1 MLHYDTRPLPAQPS
15 ICRPIAGLV
24 GSRPAAVGGGTVP
37 LGHHTWNEQ
46 RSMKLSVD
54 RDLPVPLG
62 VQLRGLIEYG
72 IACGEL
78 LPGARLPSVRELA
91 DEAGRCADD
100 REPGLSRAQGRRPDR
115 GALGARHLRHG
126 NGGPAVG
133 LDPRL
138 AALQRRLDGVIE
150 DALALGLGP
159 GELATM
165 IAARFSRRS
174 QARGAA
180 RRIVM
185 VGLFDEATRD
195 YARAIAERLDG
206 LASVVPT
213 TVDALDRAGAR
224 ALCED
229 ADLVVT
235 FANQRRAVAARL
247 PATEVTTISFIPSEE
262 TRRALAGIDPLA
274 QLGVISLVPEF
285 LSIMKRGVHRFAPHV
300 RAVRAAVVD
309 TEALDR
315 VLSWSDVVV
324 IATGAESIAQRLRA
338 GQRAIAYRHIPD
350 PGDVDRLAGALLA
363 DGHSFEAAPCRE
375 QP

>member
-1 MLHYDTRPLPAQPS
+1 
-15 ICRPIAGLV
+15 
-24 GSRPAAVGGGTVP
+24 
-37 LGHHTWNEQ
+37 
-46 RSMKLSVD
+46 MKLSVD

-91 DEAGRCADD
+91 DELGVAPMTVSQVY
-100 REPGLSRAQGRRPDR
+100 RELKDGGLIEARSG
-115 GALGARHLRHG
+115 LGTFVTE

-138 AALQRRLDGVIE
+138 LALQRRLEGVID
-150 DALALGLGP
+150 DALGLGLGP

-165 IAARFSRRS
+165 ITARFSRRS
-174 QARGAA
+174 QAREAQH
-180 RRIVM
+180 RIVM
-185 VGLFDEATRD
+185 VGLFADATRD

-213 TVDALDRAGAR
+213 TVDALERADGR
-224 ALCED
+224 ALCEG
-229 ADLVVT
+229 ADLIVT

-247 PATEVTTISFIPSEE
+247 PAAQVTTISFIPSEE

-274 QLGVISLVPEF
+274 HLGVISRVPEF

-300 RAVRAAVVD
+300 RAVRAAVLD
-309 TEALDR
+309 TEALDE
-315 VLSWSDVVV
+315 VLSWSEVVV
-324 IATGAESIAQRLRA
+324 IATGAESIAARLRA

-363 DGHSFEAAPCRE
+363 DGHAFEAASIGGSSS
-375 QP
+375 

>member
-1 MLHYDTRPLPAQPS
+1 
-15 ICRPIAGLV
+15 
-24 GSRPAAVGGGTVP
+24 
-37 LGHHTWNEQ
+37 
-46 RSMKLSVD
+46 MKLSVD

-91 DEAGRCADD
+91 DDLGVAPMTVSQVYRDLKDAGLIEARA
-100 REPGLSRAQGRRPDR
+100 GLGTFVTES
-115 GALGARHLRHG
+115 
-126 NGGPAVG
+126 GGPAVG

-165 IAARFSRRS
+165 ITARFSRRG
-174 QARGAA
+174 QARGAQ

-185 VGLFDEATRD
+185 VGLFADATRD
-195 YARAIAERLDG
+195 YARAIGERLDG
-206 LASVVPT
+206 LAAVVPT
-213 TVDALDRAGAR
+213 TVDALDRASGR
-224 ALCED
+224 ALCER

-274 QLGVISLVPEF
+274 QLGVISRVPEF

-324 IATGAESIAQRLRA
+324 IATGAESVVERLRD
-338 GQRAIAYRHIPD
+338 GQRSVAYRHIPD
-350 PGDVDRLAGALLA
+350 PGDVDRLAGVLLA
-363 DGHSFEAAPCRE
+363 DDHSYEDASIAGGSS
-375 QP
+375 

>member
-1 MLHYDTRPLPAQPS
+1 
-15 ICRPIAGLV
+15 
-24 GSRPAAVGGGTVP
+24 
-37 LGHHTWNEQ
+37 
-46 RSMKLSVD
+46 MKLSVD
-54 RDLPVPLG
+54 RDLPVPIG

-91 DEAGRCADD
+91 DELGVAPMTVSQVY
-100 REPGLSRAQGRRPDR
+100 RELKDGGLIETRSGLGTFVSDN
-115 GALGARHLRHG
+115 GA
-126 NGGPAVG
+126 PTVG

-150 DALALGLGP
+150 DALALGLGT

-165 IAARFSRRS
+165 ITARFSRQS
-174 QARGAA
+174 QARGAQ

-185 VGLFDEATRD
+185 VGLFADATKD
-195 YARAIAERLDG
+195 YARAIGERLDG

-213 TVDALDRAGAR
+213 TVDALDRASGR
-224 ALCED
+224 ALCER

-247 PATEVTTISFIPSEE
+247 PTTEVTTISFIPSEE

-274 QLGVISLVPEF
+274 QLGVISRVPEF

-300 RAVRAAVVD
+300 RSVRAAVVD
-309 TEALDR
+309 TEALDQ

-324 IATGAESIAQRLRA
+324 IATGAERVAERLRP
-338 GQRAIAYRHIPD
+338 GQHAVAYRHIPD
-350 PGDVDRLAGALLA
+350 PGDVDRLAGVLLA
-363 DGHSFEAAPCRE
+363 DDHSFEDASIAGGSS
-375 QP
+375 

>member
-1 MLHYDTRPLPAQPS
+1 
-15 ICRPIAGLV
+15 
-24 GSRPAAVGGGTVP
+24 
-37 LGHHTWNEQ
+37 
-46 RSMKLSVD
+46 MKLSVD

-91 DEAGRCADD
+91 DELGVAPVTVGQVYRELKDGGLIEARAGLGTFVSDN
-100 REPGLSRAQGRRPDR
+100 
-115 GALGARHLRHG
+115 GA
-126 NGGPAVG
+126 PATG

-138 AALQRRLDGVIE
+138 ATLQRRLDGVIE

-174 QARGAA
+174 EARGAT
-180 RRIVM
+180 RRVVM
-185 VGLFDEATRD
+185 VGLFDDATRG

-206 LASVVPT
+206 LASVLPA
-213 TVDALDRAGAR
+213 TVDALDRAGGR
-224 ALCED
+224 ALCEG

-247 PATEVTTISFIPSEE
+247 PAAHVTTISFIPSEE

-300 RAVRAAVVD
+300 RAVRAAVID
-309 TEALDR
+309 TEALDQ

-324 IATGAESIAQRLRA
+324 IATGAESVAGRLRA
-338 GQRAIAYRHIPD
+338 DQRSIAYRHIPD
-350 PGDVDRLAGALLA
+350 PGDVDRLAGVLLA
-363 DGHSFEAAPCRE
+363 DDHPFEEASTAGSRS
-375 QP
+375 